1 MRGAG
6 AFLLPT
12 PPRRRPGRPSLDPN
26 DAPSVDVHVRV
37 TPKQFDAIYAQSRAA
52 RTSMAEWVRRRL
64 RVDRP
69 RDPRQ

>member
-1 MRGAG
+1 
-6 AFLLPT
+6 
-12 PPRRRPGRPSLDPN
+12 
-26 DAPSVDVHVRV
+26 VHVRV